1 MKKRM
6 IENGTMDCDRRTFL
20 KRSGAVLG
28 LLALAGVP
36 PALAEDAAWTAVG
49 AEADFPEGEPKFLK
63 EHNAFVVKTPDG
75 VRALSAR
82 CTHRGC
88 TVEVS
93 GNEFV
98 CPCHR
103 ARFSAD
109 GAVLKGPARDPLP
122 ALPAKIEDGQVWL
135 GSENAG

>member
-1 MKKRM
+1 
-6 IENGTMDCDRRTFL
+6 MDCDRRTFL

-49 AEADFPEGEPKFLK
+49 AEADFPEGEPIFVK
-63 EHNAFVVKTPDG
+63 ESEAFVVKTPDG
-75 VRALSAR
+75 IRALSAR

-88 TVEVS
+88 LVRWEA
-93 GNEFV
+93 NEFV

-103 ARFSAD
+103 ARFSGD
-109 GAVLKGPARDPLP
+109 GAVLHGPARDPLP
-122 ALPAKIEDGQVWL
+122 ALPAKIENGQVWIGL
-135 GSENAG
+135 ENAG